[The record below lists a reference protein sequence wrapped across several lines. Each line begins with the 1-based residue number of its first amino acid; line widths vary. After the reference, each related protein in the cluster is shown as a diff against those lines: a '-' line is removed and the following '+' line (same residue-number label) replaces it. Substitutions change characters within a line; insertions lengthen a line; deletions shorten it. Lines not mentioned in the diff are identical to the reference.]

1 MMKGEKNM
9 KYYIVYYKTS
19 RARINGVYY
28 EEEGFYHQKVREDK
42 LENFKKRHNVVEIKE
57 FTKQI

>member
-1 MMKGEKNM
+1 M